1 MQVETTETDAQGEQ
15 KSRVKWDPKYQT
27 PKTTMTFDVTSSYT
41 TTDGILSDSTSQVTF
56 NAYVCG
62 GQVGD
67 DDKANAAGDCIKVA
81 ESGGKLYTGTPSVP
95 FLQAIDYAGYSSTLT
110 ETGSQGPSGG
120 VFARFNRS
128 EANQLCTQYNNIN
141 LQGKSNWRLAT
152 KDELVS
158 LYSTYSNMFAAKGWA
173 TLRYYWSSTP
183 NGGYYY
189 LVNLYHGTVFNDS
202 SKPRYASCVSGS

>member
-1 MQVETTETDAQGEQ
+1 M
-15 KSRVKWDPKYQT
+15 
-27 PKTTMTFDVTSSYT
+27 
-41 TTDGILSDSTSQVTF
+41 
-56 NAYVCG
+56 
-62 GQVGD
+62 
-67 DDKANAAGDCIKVA
+67 
-81 ESGGKLYTGTPSVP
+81 
-95 FLQAIDYAGYSSTLT
+95 
-110 ETGSQGPSGG
+110 
-120 VFARFNRS
+120 FARFNRS